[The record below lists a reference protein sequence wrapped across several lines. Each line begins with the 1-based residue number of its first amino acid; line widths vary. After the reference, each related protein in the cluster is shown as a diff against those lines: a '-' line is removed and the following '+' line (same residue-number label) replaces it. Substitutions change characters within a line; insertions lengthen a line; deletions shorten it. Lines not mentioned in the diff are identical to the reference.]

1 MGSIGLPGAEVIES
15 PLNAAELSLRWREIL
30 ADPRLTDFAGKVDL
44 DCWGRITLSPV
55 STEHGGVAG
64 NLVRLLMAQLG
75 GRALVE
81 VGVRVASGVFAPD
94 VAWCSEA
101 FWRARRDETPLEQAP
116 EICIEISSPSNAIHD
131 LRAKARAYIDAG
143 AKEAWI
149 VFPKSRRI
157 EFHDPSGVVP
167 QSGFA
172 VNWSQAF
179 E

>member
-1 MGSIGLPGAEVIES
+1 VIES
-15 PLNAAELSLRWREIL
+15 PLSSAELAARWRELL
-30 ADPRLTDFAGKVDL
+30 ADPCLIDFAGKVDL
-44 DCWGRITLSPV
+44 DCWGRITWSPV

-64 NLVRLLMAQLG
+64 NLVRLLTGQLG

-81 VGVRVASGVFAPD
+81 AGVRVASGVFAPD

-116 EICIEISSPSNAIHD
+116 ELCIKISSPSNAIHD

-149 VFPKSRRI
+149 VFPKSQRV
-157 EFHDPSGVVP
+157 EFHDATGVVA
-167 QSGFA
+167 QSAFPVDLA
-172 VNWSQAF
+172 QAF
-179 E
+179 A